1 MSSRMAWEDALI
13 QQALQAMQNA
23 YAPYSH
29 FQVGA
34 ALLTESGAV
43 VEGCNVENCSYGLT
57 ICAERTAAVSA
68 VAQGLV
74 DWKAIAIASVGGVA
88 PCGACRQFLAEFAP
102 NLIILLVDSTSEK
115 PTVSVSL
122 TDLLPNSFTP
132 ARLPSRKLDRS

>member
-115 PTVSVSL
+115 PTISVSL

>member
-1 MSSRMAWEDALI
+1 MAWEDALI

-115 PTVSVSL
+115 PTISVSL